1 MFSYVYSCIYPAAP
15 ALDAAQR
22 RKREVLV
29 AQAAELVA
37 GGRRGQG
44 QGEGGGGGK
53 EEERGLVDGH
63 HIQGQSI
70 PRQGTQGKYVC
81 VVSMTGVIWSWFAR
95 DFW

>member
-1 MFSYVYSCIYPAAP
+1 MFSYTYSCIYPAAP

-37 GGRRGQG
+37 GGGRGQG
-44 QGEGGGGGK
+44 QREGGGGGK

-70 PRQGTQGKYVC
+70 SRQGTQGKYMCCDILC
-81 VVSMTGVIWSWFAR
+81 VVIYCDRSDMV
-95 DFW
+95 